1 MRKNSLIT
9 CSSPSLLRC
18 ISPRC
23 NHTIVQR
30 GKHRSFSELV
40 VAPALCLPFILS
52 SSVHLTDRVH
62 ICDCLSL
69 HPAVSVLACLSEHFI
84 ILFSVRVCSSTRFVS
99 LLLCFAFFIFFS
111 FFFFLNAGQS
121 PCFCSTSLPPL
132 SFLCIIFS
140 ISPAVPFSSSPP
152 ALPSADHALIILQ
165 REALP
170 RQTVLLPGCSP
181 LCPLSIKTFS
191 THIRSICQPPLGVF
205 FPFLQ
210 PYFPTFIH
218 RLLPASVY
226 S

>member
-30 GKHRSFSELV
+30 GKHMSFSELV

-99 LLLCFAFFIFFS
+99 LLLCFAFFIFS
-111 FFFFLNAGQS
+111 FFFFFFKCWPVSMLL
-121 PCFCSTSLPPL
+121 FY
-132 SFLCIIFS
+132 
-140 ISPAVPFSSSPP
+140 SSPSSFP
-152 ALPSADHALIILQ
+152 ISALSSPSLSVPLPLPSHLLIM
-165 REALP
+165 P
-170 RQTVLLPGCSP
+170 
-181 LCPLSIKTFS
+181 
-191 THIRSICQPPLGVF
+191 
-205 FPFLQ
+205 
-210 PYFPTFIH
+210 
-218 RLLPASVY
+218 
-226 S
+226 

>member
-30 GKHRSFSELV
+30 GKHMSFSELV

-99 LLLCFAFFIFFS
+99 LLLCFAFFIFS
-111 FFFFLNAGQS
+111 FFFFFLKCWPVSMLLFYSSPSSFLSLHYLLHLSSCPFQFLS
-121 PCFCSTSLPPL
+121 PCPP
-132 SFLCIIFS
+132 
-140 ISPAVPFSSSPP
+140 
-152 ALPSADHALIILQ
+152 
-165 REALP
+165 
-170 RQTVLLPGCSP
+170 
-181 LCPLSIKTFS
+181 
-191 THIRSICQPPLGVF
+191 IC
-205 FPFLQ
+205 
-210 PYFPTFIH
+210 
-218 RLLPASVY
+218 
-226 S
+226 

>member
-30 GKHRSFSELV
+30 GKHMSFSELV

-52 SSVHLTDRVH
+52 SSVHLTDHVH

-99 LLLCFAFFIFFS
+99 LLLCFAFFIFS
-111 FFFFLNAGQS
+111 FFFFFFKCWPVSMLLFYSSPSSFLSLHYLLHLSSCPFQFLS
-121 PCFCSTSLPPL
+121 PCPP
-132 SFLCIIFS
+132 
-140 ISPAVPFSSSPP
+140 
-152 ALPSADHALIILQ
+152 
-165 REALP
+165 
-170 RQTVLLPGCSP
+170 
-181 LCPLSIKTFS
+181 
-191 THIRSICQPPLGVF
+191 IC
-205 FPFLQ
+205 
-210 PYFPTFIH
+210 
-218 RLLPASVY
+218 
-226 S
+226 

>member
-30 GKHRSFSELV
+30 GKHMSFSELV

-52 SSVHLTDRVH
+52 SSVHLTDHVH

-99 LLLCFAFFIFFS
+99 LLLCFAFFIFS
-111 FFFFLNAGQS
+111 FFFKCWPVSMLLFYSSPSSFLSLHYLLHLSSCPFQFLS
-121 PCFCSTSLPPL
+121 PCPP
-132 SFLCIIFS
+132 
-140 ISPAVPFSSSPP
+140 
-152 ALPSADHALIILQ
+152 
-165 REALP
+165 
-170 RQTVLLPGCSP
+170 
-181 LCPLSIKTFS
+181 
-191 THIRSICQPPLGVF
+191 IC
-205 FPFLQ
+205 
-210 PYFPTFIH
+210 
-218 RLLPASVY
+218 
-226 S
+226 

>member
-1 MRKNSLIT
+1 M
-9 CSSPSLLRC
+9 
-18 ISPRC
+18 
-23 NHTIVQR
+23 
-30 GKHRSFSELV
+30 SFSELV

-99 LLLCFAFFIFFS
+99 LLLCFAFFIFS
-111 FFFFLNAGQS
+111 FFFFFLKCWPVSMLLFYSSPSSFLSLHYLLHLSSCPFQFLS
-121 PCFCSTSLPPL
+121 PCPPICW
-132 SFLCIIFS
+132 SCPDYS
-140 ISPAVPFSSSPP
+140 AEGGSSPSNR
-152 ALPSADHALIILQ
+152 PS
-165 REALP
+165 P
-170 RQTVLLPGCSP
+170 RMFPTLSP
-181 LCPLSIKTFS
+181 IHQDFLHTQSLHLSA
-191 THIRSICQPPLGVF
+191 PLGIF